1 MDIDEFLD
9 VDARKLRLWTAGGV
23 TAARA
28 VGFHMVGAS
37 RDLTATTRG
46 LRDIAENKAAL
57 YRPAPDRR
65 PRTRL
70 NTDGGNHD
78 ARPQPMGGLVWAIL
92 DMYHYTFT
100 APDTFGGLDDSV
112 ALPTDRIRGQI
123 MAGGVDCLRNRALSW
138 WARDRDRAVDILGA
152 PLEGLEP
159 FPAYA
164 NRGLDVRA
172 ALADA
177 DASCVVTSRGDT
189 VGEIVYDVPGGNRAW
204 FWSRSQVGLRAHPPF
219 LRPDGAG
226 DRPDL
231 WSAPDDAPFRL

>member
-9 VDARKLRLWTAGGV
+9 VDARKLRLWTAVGV
-23 TAARA
+23 TAART

-37 RDLTATTRG
+37 RDLTAVTRG
-46 LRDIAENKAAL
+46 LRDVAENKAAL

-65 PRTRL
+65 L
-70 NTDGGNHD
+70 NSDSGNHD
-78 ARPQPMGGLVWAIL
+78 ARPQPMGGLVWAVL

-100 APDTFGGLDDSV
+100 APDAFGGLDDSV
-112 ALPTDRIRGQI
+112 ALPTDRSQGQI
-123 MAGGVDCLRNRALSW
+123 KAGGPDCWRHRVLSW

-159 FPAYA
+159 FPAHA
-164 NRGLDVRA
+164 DRGLDVRA

-177 DASCVVTSRGDT
+177 DASCVVTAYGDA
-189 VGEIVYDVPGGNRAW
+189 VGEIVYDVRGGDRAW

-219 LRPDGAG
+219 HRPDGAG

-231 WSAPDDAPFRL
+231 WSAPDDAPVRL